1 MPKHTFSSRLLKWH
15 AKNPRPHPW
24 KRTKDPYSIWISEI
38 ILQQTKVEAGTPY
51 YLRFVESFP
60 NVQTLAAASQDEV
73 YALWSGLGYYS
84 RARNLHESA
93 KRIVTEF
100 NGEFPSSYK
109 EILSLKGIGPYT
121 AAAISSFAFDL
132 PTAVL
137 DGNVKRVIARHH
149 GFEKDVMTQASSKEL
164 TSILE
169 ESYFNPKKPSLFNQA
184 IMDFGAL
191 MCKPKQPNCTACPV
205 SKDCY
210 ALENNKTAT
219 LPVRKASIKRKDRY
233 FHYIVL
239 RTDTHALFKR
249 REEKDIWQNLYDF
262 PLIETEKKEDLSTA
276 KIELFLS
283 EMTDVSFNRDD
294 LRLTGPKSQLLS
306 HQRIIA
312 RFYSLYL
319 DDLNMINKEG
329 LYLLELKNSSNF
341 AVPKIIDLY
350 LKDKSLY
357 LFS

>member
-1 MPKHTFSSRLLKWH
+1 MPKHSFSNRLLKWH

-24 KRTKDPYSIWISEI
+24 KKTKDPYHIWISEI

-51 YLRFVESFP
+51 YLRFVKSFP
-60 NVQTLAAASQDEV
+60 NVTALAAASLDEV

-100 NGEFPSSYK
+100 DGIFPTTY
-109 EILSLKGIGPYT
+109 EDILSLKGVGPYT

-164 TSILE
+164 TQILE
-169 ESYFNPKKPSLFNQA
+169 QDYFDPKNPSSFNQA
-184 IMDFGAL
+184 IMDFGAIL
-191 MCKPKQPNCTACPV
+191 CKPKQPNCIQCPV
-205 SKDCY
+205 SKDCF
-210 ALENNKTAT
+210 ALKKNKTTT

-239 RTDTHALFKR
+239 RTETHALFKK
-249 REEKDIWQNLYDF
+249 RESKDIWQHLYDF
-262 PLIETEKKEDLSTA
+262 PLLETTEKGTLPTPTITS
-276 KIELFLS
+276 FVN
-283 EMTDVSFNRDD
+283 EMAEVSFKEDD
-294 LRLTGPKSQLLS
+294 LRITGPKSQLLS

-319 DDLNMINKEG
+319 TDLDMFNIEG
-329 LYLLELKNSSNF
+329 LHLFELKNSSNF

>member
-1 MPKHTFSSRLLKWH
+1 MPKQSFSTRLLKWH

-24 KRTKDPYSIWISEI
+24 KSTKDPYKTWISEI

-51 YLRFVESFP
+51 YLRFVKTFP
-60 NVQTLAAASQDEV
+60 NVEALAAASLDDV

-84 RARNLHESA
+84 RAKNLHESA

-100 NGEFPSSYK
+100 NGKFPSTYK
-109 EILSLKGIGPYT
+109 DILSLKGIGPYT

-132 PTAVL
+132 PTAVM

-149 GFEKDVMTQASSKEL
+149 GFEEDVMTSASSKAL
-164 TSILE
+164 MKILE
-169 ESYFNPKKPSLFNQA
+169 EDYFNWKKPSQFNQA

-191 MCKPKQPNCTACPV
+191 LCKPKQPNCGSCPV
-205 SKDCY
+205 AKDCY
-210 ALENNKTAT
+210 ALEHNKASY

-239 RTDTHALFKR
+239 RTETQALFKK
-249 REEKDIWQNLYDF
+249 REEKDIWQNLFDF
-262 PLIETEKKEDLSTA
+262 PLIETNEKEDLS
-276 KIELFLS
+276 KS
-283 EMTDVSFNRDD
+283 DVASFINTLTNSPFNQEDIRF
-294 LRLTGPKSQLLS
+294 TGPKSQLLS

-319 DDLNMINKEG
+319 NNLDKINTEG
-329 LYLLELKNSSNF
+329 LYLFDIKNSSSF

-350 LKDKSLY
+350 LKDKSIY